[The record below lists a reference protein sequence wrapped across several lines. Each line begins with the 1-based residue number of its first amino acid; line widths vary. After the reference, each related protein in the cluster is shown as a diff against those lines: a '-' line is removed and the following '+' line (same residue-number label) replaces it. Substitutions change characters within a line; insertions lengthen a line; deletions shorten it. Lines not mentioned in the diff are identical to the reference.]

1 LANNTPESIA
11 RQILGLYEDNYA
23 THLATVEA
31 NWAATEPITLYDFE
45 ERRIT
50 IMPENVTVYMYYPS
64 LGIGVGNLREVA
76 TGDLQ
81 IQRAERVYLMDVRL
95 VYYLRGVD
103 DQQLAKVVLR
113 HIEATLL
120 FLQAHPR
127 LGLGR
132 LFEVQNIIIE
142 PSANVYDTGGNSL
155 VKGLRTRF
163 ELRFIQRGP

>member
-1 LANNTPESIA
+1 MAQQTPESIA
-11 RQILGLYEDNYA
+11 RQIKSLYESDYA
-23 THLATVEA
+23 AHLATVES
-31 NWAATEPITLYDFE
+31 NWASIEDIALYDFE

-50 IMPENVTVYMYYPS
+50 VMPENVTVYMYYPS
-64 LGIGVGNLREVA
+64 LGIGVGNMREE
-76 TGDLQ
+76 TEGGLQ
-81 IQRAERVYLMDVRL
+81 IQRAERYYVMDLRL

-132 LFEVQNIIIE
+132 AFTVENIRVE
-142 PSANVYDTGGNSL
+142 PSANVYDSGGNSL
-155 VKGLRTRF
+155 VKGVRFRFDLRYM
-163 ELRFIQRGP
+163 QRGP